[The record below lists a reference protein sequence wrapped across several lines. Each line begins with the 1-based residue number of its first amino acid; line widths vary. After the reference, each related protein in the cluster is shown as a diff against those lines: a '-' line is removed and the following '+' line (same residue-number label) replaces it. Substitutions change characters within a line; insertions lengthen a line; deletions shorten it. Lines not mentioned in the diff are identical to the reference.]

1 MPKRVVRVTPLPNYR
16 LTVEFDDGVSGTV
29 DLSDDLRGEVFEPL
43 RDEALFSQ
51 ASADEYGAV
60 TWPNGADIAPDAL
73 YLEITGGAP
82 LDGAEAQAGERDA
95 FRTRRND
102 DRPRLD
108 LLTAAVTS
116 GHRDPAR
123 RGDAGGALEPI
134 DLVLAE

>member
-73 YLEITGGAP
+73 YVEITGGAP
-82 LDGAEAQAGERDA
+82 LDRAEAQAGDE
-95 FRTRRND
+95 T
-102 DRPRLD
+102 P
-108 LLTAAVTS
+108 S
-116 GHRDPAR
+116 KQHR
-123 RGDAGGALEPI
+123 
-134 DLVLAE
+134 